1 MAFTIQNTAEA
12 TYLALTRITH
22 TDIDIL
28 VSALSGAAK
37 VIAGCTVTA
46 QGTPDGTVAVAAGA
60 VAGSGVTVAV
70 SAGNVN
76 VLSGAGST
84 AAHATLDRIDLIH
97 VDVSTGAKAVT
108 AGTAA
113 AAATVLPPLVPAGKV
128 GIAFVYVPATDTTI
142 QTDQVVQKDT
152 AIGFRRDVNTLTG
165 GAVFEVVTHNLNTR
179 DLSTVTVIN
188 NASPYD
194 CVDVTWEATTA
205 DTVTVRA
212 GTPLPAGYKVVIS
225 A

>member
-28 VSALSGAAK
+28 VSAMSGAAK
-37 VIAGCTVTA
+37 VITGCTVTA
-46 QGTPDGTVAVAAGA
+46 QGTPDGTVAVAAGSIA
-60 VAGSGVTVAV
+60 SSGVTVAV

-97 VDVSTGAKAVT
+97 ADLTSGAKAVT

-113 AAATVLPPLVPAGKV
+113 AAATVLPPLVPAGKI
-128 GIAFVYVPATDTTI
+128 GLAFIYVPANDTTI
-142 QTDQVVQKDT
+142 QTDQIAQKDT
-152 AIGFRRDVNTLTG
+152 KVGLMREVNTLTG
-165 GAVFEVVTHNLNTR
+165 GAISEVVTHNLNTR
-179 DLSTVTVIN
+179 DLSAVTVIN

-194 CVDVTWEATTA
+194 QVEVTWEATTV

-212 GTPLPAGYKVVIS
+212 GSVLPAGYKVVIS